1 MMLHRT
7 IEDRLEEIETE
18 VHDIKTML
26 LKLFTL
32 NTKETKNK
40 SEETL
45 MNVKDVANFAGV
57 EPPMIYAAC
66 NKGQIQF
73 IKIGKLYKFKK
84 EEVLKWIEGEKHI
97 SQNEKAEIDV
107 DAYVENYLQQ
117 NRLHG

>member
-1 MMLHRT
+1 MIHRT

-26 LKLFTL
+26 LKYFTL
-32 NTKETKNK
+32 KAEATAIK

-45 MNVKDVANFAGV
+45 MNVKDVAKFAGV
-57 EPPMIYAAC
+57 ETPMIYAAC

-84 EEVLKWIEGEKHI
+84 DEVLKWIDGEKH
-97 SQNEKAEIDV
+97 SQQNKEMDV
-107 DAYVENYLQQ
+107 DDYVECYLQQ
-117 NRLHG
+117 HRLHG

>member
-1 MMLHRT
+1 MMMLHRT

-26 LKLFTL
+26 LKYFTL
-32 NTKETKNK
+32 KAEVTAIK

-45 MNVKDVANFAGV
+45 MNVKDVAKFAGV
-57 EPPMIYAAC
+57 ETPLIYAAC

-84 EEVLKWIEGEKHI
+84 EEVLKWIDGESKTA
-97 SQNEKAEIDV
+97 QKNEVDV
-107 DAYVENYLQQ
+107 DSFVENYLQQ
-117 NRLHG
+117 HRMHG